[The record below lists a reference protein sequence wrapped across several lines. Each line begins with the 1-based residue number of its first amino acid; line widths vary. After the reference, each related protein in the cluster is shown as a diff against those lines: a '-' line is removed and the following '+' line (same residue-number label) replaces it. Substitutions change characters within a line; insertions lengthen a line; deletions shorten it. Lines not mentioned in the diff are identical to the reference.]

1 MYALNLNIAFDAR
14 RAGGKAA
21 RLAQAIALGMRV
33 SPGFVIL
40 QESLKLFLVGA
51 DLYWRV
57 HHYLQDCNPQKPDRI
72 RQQFIELCTSAEAA
86 PIPVLIKKEIEPLT
100 VDWLANAPAGLA
112 VRSSGANEDLPTASF
127 AGIYDSFLG
136 VSTLPGL
143 WENVVRC

>member
-33 SPGFVIL
+33 PPGFVIL

-57 HHYLQDCNPQKPDRI
+57 HHYLQDCNPRNWI
-72 RQQFIELCTSAEAA
+72 VCANS
-86 PIPVLIKKEIEPLT
+86 
-100 VDWLANAPAGLA
+100 LANCAPATWQRL
-112 VRSSGANEDLPTASF
+112 SP
-127 AGIYDSFLG
+127 
-136 VSTLPGL
+136 P
-143 WENVVRC
+143 